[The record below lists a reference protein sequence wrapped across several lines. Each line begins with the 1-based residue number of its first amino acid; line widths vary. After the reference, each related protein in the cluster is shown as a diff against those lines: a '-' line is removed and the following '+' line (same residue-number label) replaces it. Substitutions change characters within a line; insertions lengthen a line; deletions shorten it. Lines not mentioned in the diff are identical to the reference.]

1 MDYESECVMFE
12 VKSKLKW
19 WCCILLYVALIVCC
33 YMIYIALVD
42 FINNTLSSGL
52 LIFML
57 IFFLIPLG
65 VAILYNLFY
74 CLNNRLYITEQ
85 GIGFEVRHYFRMQKQ
100 FFRFGEVGLH
110 NSTIMATF
118 APLHKFYRFAVFPL
132 GYAESNFINLSP
144 LVKSKKIHLIFIVA
158 WDAYISDKFYD
169 KITEQNYLKEFLIT
183 KAKESLESKGINIDS
198 LPYNLENQ
206 FRFI

>member
-1 MDYESECVMFE
+1 MDYESECIIFE
-12 VKSKLKW
+12 AKSKLKW
-19 WCCILLYVALIVCC
+19 WCYILLYVALIVCC
-33 YMIYIALVD
+33 YMICIALLD
-42 FINNTLSSGL
+42 FINNALSSGL

-74 CLNNRLYITEQ
+74 CSKNRLYITEQ
-85 GIGFEVRHYFRMQKQ
+85 GIGFEARHCFRMQKK

-132 GYAESNFINLSP
+132 GYAKSSLVNLSP
-144 LVKSKKIHLIFIVA
+144 LVKSKNIHLVFIVA

-183 KAKESLESKGINIDS
+183 KTKESLIAKGIDIDS